1 MGLTLLCLLCPSLI
15 LNSGIC
21 LPLKTFKKKDL
32 CVWLFCVHGC
42 LGTFCLPVA
51 LRSPNGEVRR
61 GHWNLRTGVPG
72 DCEPPL
78 GYGNLIWVLWK
89 SGQLN
94 LIRPQQLSHHFS
106 PSSPLPPNTDLLLL
120 FLVMCLWGYMCICTG
135 SLGATS
141 VGSISYWIPWNCS

>member
-1 MGLTLLCLLCPSLI
+1 M
-15 LNSGIC
+15 
-21 LPLKTFKKKDL
+21 
-32 CVWLFCVHGC
+32 WLFCVHGC

-106 PSSPLPPNTDLLLL
+106 PSPPQHRFTFIVFSYVFVGVHSFPTRRSSDLSDCYVFVGVHVHLYRLSWSHECWIDLLLD
-120 FLVMCLWGYMCICTG
+120 
-135 SLGATS
+135 SLEL
-141 VGSISYWIPWNCS
+141 

>member
-1 MGLTLLCLLCPSLI
+1 M
-15 LNSGIC
+15 
-21 LPLKTFKKKDL
+21 
-32 CVWLFCVHGC
+32 WLFCVHGC

-78 GYGNLIWVLWK
+78 GPGNLIWVLWK

-106 PSSPLPPNTDLLLL
+106 PSPPQHRFTFIVFSYVFVGVHVHLYRLSWSHECWIDLLLD
-120 FLVMCLWGYMCICTG
+120 
-135 SLGATS
+135 SLEL
-141 VGSISYWIPWNCS
+141 

>member
-106 PSSPLPPNTDLLLL
+106 SSPPQHRFTFIVFSYVFVGVHVHLYRLSWSHECWIDLLLD
-120 FLVMCLWGYMCICTG
+120 
-135 SLGATS
+135 SLEL
-141 VGSISYWIPWNCS
+141 

>member
-1 MGLTLLCLLCPSLI
+1 M
-15 LNSGIC
+15 
-21 LPLKTFKKKDL
+21 
-32 CVWLFCVHGC
+32 WLFCVHGC

-106 PSSPLPPNTDLLLL
+106 PSPPQHRFTFIVFSYVFVGVHVHLYRLSWSHECWIDLLFTIQQGFEKLFPPLEIIILL
-120 FLVMCLWGYMCICTG
+120 FLHVKMELHTI
-135 SLGATS
+135 LKEL
-141 VGSISYWIPWNCS
+141 